1 MKNKLIRLTPKE
13 DATVTK
19 ASKSDSDSRPLT
31 NKEWDKVLINLTR
44 TRDRLLRVWNK

>member
-31 NKEWDKVLINLTR
+31 NKEWGKVLPNLTR
-44 TRDRLLRVWNK
+44 TRDRPMRVRNK